1 MALTRTKQVVVSDPS
16 RIVTLKQ
23 YGIWDYYEEVD
34 PDAENVTMFS
44 RAYHGAREAV
54 NSFPYVLRAAND
66 ILAIPGCKLQMTLY
80 MFFELT
86 GALVPAVSTW

>member
-34 PDAENVTMFS
+34 PDAEG
-44 RAYHGAREAV
+44 GA
-54 NSFPYVLRAAND
+54 AAL
-66 ILAIPGCKLQMTLY
+66 LAC
-80 MFFELT
+80 
-86 GALVPAVSTW
+86 